1 MWGHSTA
8 VLLQITIV
16 TATQEMNKS
25 HTPSVDSAESA
36 SLRETIGV
44 LQERVRE
51 AERRAGRAESASRE
65 AETTVQTV
73 LQTVEDTRKVCVMY
87 NNAVMFVVCCL
98 LFVVIYYVCL
108 YVLTPLITLY

>member
-16 TATQEMNKS
+16 TATQKMNKS

-44 LQERVRE
+44 LQQRVRE

-73 LQTVEDTRKVCVMY
+73 LQTVEDTRKVCVMC

-108 YVLTPLITLY
+108 YVLTSLITLY